1 MENKQTKCIK
11 QKFCASSWLITEINI
26 LRCMVRKTLKKKNYN
41 LLYTILPLMKKSEIS
56 PDMLDKI
63 GIEKNSMKLHEV
75 HLLFI
80 VISCGLF

>member
-1 MENKQTKCIK
+1 
-11 QKFCASSWLITEINI
+11 
-26 LRCMVRKTLKKKNYN
+26 
-41 LLYTILPLMKKSEIS
+41 MKKSEIS

-80 VISCGLF
+80 VISCGLFYWPPHSPMPLVAPCKKDAISLFQAHLLL